1 MFSLKDKVSIVTGGN
16 GGIGEGIAKGLANSG
31 SKVAIIGRDK
41 DKCEAVKEKI
51 NSNGGV
57 ADYFICCLLYTSPS
71 PRDATLSRMPSS
83 A

>member
-16 GGIGEGIAKGLANSG
+16 GGIGEGIAKLANSG

-41 DKCEAVKEKI
+41 DKCEIVKEKI

-57 ADYFICCLLYTSPS
+57 ANYLTV
-71 PRDATLSRMPSS
+71 M
-83 A
+83 